1 MTNILRTLAILLPIA
16 GFIACTDN
24 DKDVKT
30 SKVPAPVKNTLTE
43 LFPDANYVEWEL
55 VHGYYVADFYNA
67 EDRSEKEVWIDKDG
81 DWELTVS
88 DITFNQLPE
97 EVKSSFESGE
107 YKDWYADDVDVITR
121 PQYATVYIL
130 DVEQRNSE
138 RERVLYYKADG
149 ELYKTTGDRDP
160 NYKAF
165 ITEEYPK

>member
-1 MTNILRTLAILLPIA
+1 MTNILRALAILIPIV

-138 RERVLYYKADG
+138 REHVLYYKADG

>member
-1 MTNILRTLAILLPIA
+1 MTNILRALAILLPIA

-97 EVKSSFESGE
+97 EVKNSYESGE

-138 RERVLYYKADG
+138 KERVLYYKADG

>member
-1 MTNILRTLAILLPIA
+1 MTNILRALAILLPIA

-149 ELYKTTGDRDP
+149 DLYKTTGDRDP

>member
-1 MTNILRTLAILLPIA
+1 MTNILRALAILLPIA

-160 NYKAF
+160 SYKAF

>member
-138 RERVLYYKADG
+138 REHVLYYKADG

>member
-1 MTNILRTLAILLPIA
+1 MTNILIAFAILLPIA

-97 EVKSSFESGE
+97 EVKSSFESVE

-160 NYKAF
+160 SYKAF

>member
-1 MTNILRTLAILLPIA
+1 MTNILRALAILIPIA

-138 RERVLYYKADG
+138 REHVLYYKADG

>member
-1 MTNILRTLAILLPIA
+1 MTNILRALAILLPIA

>member
-1 MTNILRTLAILLPIA
+1 MTNILRALAILIPIV